1 MNLGRQLAVI
11 HITGDEIDT
20 IDNEPGCPSDDTDV
34 DCRHSGRD
42 VDPGRLE
49 SVRVH
54 AAVGVGDVL
63 RP

>member
-20 IDNEPGCPSDDTDV
+20 IDKEPGCPPDDTDV
-34 DCRHSGRD
+34 DRSDRR
-42 VDPGRLE
+42 VDPGGLE